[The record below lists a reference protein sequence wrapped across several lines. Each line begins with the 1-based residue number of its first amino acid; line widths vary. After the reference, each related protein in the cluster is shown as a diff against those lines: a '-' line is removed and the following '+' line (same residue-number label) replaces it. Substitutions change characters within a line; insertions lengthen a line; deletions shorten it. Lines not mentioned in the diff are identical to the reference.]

1 MVVALITRESYIFT
15 VAERERQQFS
25 ASLEGMRHASSH
37 VISRENVY
45 QDVMDLY
52 SSSASTIIKE
62 PLRVTFEGE
71 MALDAGGV
79 CRDMFSAFWEAACN
93 EELFSGSNH
102 IIPAVHPQVEM
113 SKFGVMGTILSHG
126 YLTCGFL
133 PSRLPLPI
141 VILALLGPNTAVDDG
156 ILLKAF
162 LDYVVSYEQEEL
174 MAVFQDIRCTSVLSS
189 ANRDRLVS
197 ILSHFNCTRM
207 PTVDNIKK
215 LLLDIARNEFCVKP
229 AGALHAIH
237 AGVPIPHIHF
247 WKSHSVQ
254 WLHSLYVALNATP
267 TKVLKMIQEPRNHD
281 PSKMRV
287 YRFLTQFICT
297 MHENE
302 LSNFLRFT
310 TGSSVCSANPLYLS
324 WNGTTGV
331 LRVPISHSCSRT
343 LELSTTYSTYE
354 QFAEEFGNVLK
365 NEYAWIMDI
374 L

>member
-1 MVVALITRESYIFT
+1 MHISVMRFHKPIAIYMGALILGINTLYILFCFFKLFLIVGKGLALKLTRVHREKVVVATYILAYGCSTHYQRILYFT
-15 VAERERQQFS
+15 VAAREKQQFS

-37 VISRENVY
+37 VISHENVY

-62 PLRVTFEGE
+62 PLQVTFEGE

-113 SKFGVMGTILSHG
+113 SKFGIMGTILSHG

-133 PSRLPLPI
+133 PSRLPLPL
-141 VILALLGPNTAVDDG
+141 VILALLGPNTSVDDG

-174 MAVFQDIRCTSVLSS
+174 MVVFQDIRCTSVLSS

-197 ILSHFNCTRM
+197 ILNHFNCTRM
-207 PTVDNIKK
+207 PTVDNMKK

-237 AGVPIPHIHF
+237 AGVPIPHIRL

-254 WLHSLYVALNATP
+254 
-267 TKVLKMIQEPRNHD
+267 
-281 PSKMRV
+281 
-287 YRFLTQFICT
+287 
-297 MHENE
+297 
-302 LSNFLRFT
+302 
-310 TGSSVCSANPLYLS
+310 
-324 WNGTTGV
+324 
-331 LRVPISHSCSRT
+331 
-343 LELSTTYSTYE
+343 
-354 QFAEEFGNVLK
+354 
-365 NEYAWIMDI
+365 
-374 L
+374 